1 MDSEE
6 DEDADWFCVL
16 QAVAVRAAPRESAAG
31 LRGARLVPGQRI
43 QVRPGRKQDAD
54 GKFWIRLTLLELWR
68 SCRATARSARG
79 FVPLADQGFPVLRG
93 PLGASECPLH
103 SEQLV
108 GFLRWWPLDPLPP
121 MQPATF
127 GGSWLCHWETAPGQD
142 NIKARWLSPGELQ
155 LVGPAGT
162 KAGEVCGWLEE
173 DIGFGTDFSVVLI
186 QDLPGLG
193 RCSTIT
199 APAVMHGAGAS
210 TVSARPMSP
219 MAAVLADEEHAGSK
233 KEGYANMAPVDPGIP
248 RMTPEVLVKSCM
260 ENRGYETPELNEV
273 LILHYKGF
281 RKIEGLEAYWNVR
294 SLFLE
299 CNGIRKL
306 ENLECMPELVSLYIQ
321 SNCIAEI
328 EGLDTLQNLQYLNL
342 SHNSLSRVQGLE
354 NLHRLE
360 TLNLSA
366 NKMEDVA
373 ALAGLAERPT
383 LKSVDVSCNY
393 FEDGESLL
401 AFWSEHLPQVECVYI
416 HHNPCSRALK
426 DARRRL
432 VSTLPKLRWID
443 ERPVTAIERAGCEAW
458 AQGGKD
464 AELSAKQ
471 DFWRKEK
478 EEKERSFENFRRVQK
493 AYSER
498 AKAQRQAE
506 EARSAARQQ
515 AAADM
520 EKTGVLAEGY
530 VLMPDKTRPST
541 APAGGYP
548 SHSEQN
554 KEVLAKVQAILM
566 SRKEQAA
573 KDAQTVA
580 VEVHGSDGLPED
592 VPKSATSTSKT
603 VTKPS
608 VIMHE
613 PEGPKDEESQQE
625 SKENGN
631 PQQSPAEATNCAP
644 IEAEKSEKKEPQ
656 LVSQPFCAISQRRPR
671 LCLAREGPL
680 RDLLGWASEG
690 ARPAR
695 CAFDEE
701 SQVSEQ
707 VLANFEALS
716 QLMEAVCLPEHFAPG
731 VVFTVTPG
739 ELPLAEVVSEA
750 LGLNA
755 AERQKCR
762 LLACNAPSFD
772 WAEEDTIGHRCSV
785 LSEKAGAALRAP
797 PGSERRHADAGA
809 LLAGFGSLYT
819 FEVEIARVGCPV
831 LYCARSEALGKPVL
845 GIAAVRRCRRP
856 RDPDPDEPP
865 PLAPGMAISLLRGFG
880 GDSSLI
886 SASRSWTVRELKE
899 VIKRDSGIPEHQQ
912 RLVLASS
919 QDAVEDHQVLGDL
932 SPEAELS
939 LQLLCLEPRWAAA
952 RQCLDEEPEVWEDL
966 EEDLQCDRD
975 LMLLTVSQRPALL
988 RGSGFTGDA
997 EVVLAAARKDPAML
1011 DAADYRLWLDDSF
1024 AEAASVHGAAA
1035 LRSARAA
1042 LLALSSEDSEP
1053 GPVAQQLAAK
1063 HRELAKA
1070 ALRKDG
1076 RALEAL
1082 DTELRADSELV
1093 HIAIEND
1100 ARALQYAAEDL
1111 RDDAELVLA
1120 AVQRR
1125 GQVLRWASE
1134 RLRGERHVALTAI
1147 DQDPRAVMFVSE
1159 DLARDKEVLLAAMSK
1174 EPSLAVHLANVARGI
1189 A

>member
-1 MDSEE
+1 
-6 DEDADWFCVL
+6 
-16 QAVAVRAAPRESAAG
+16 
-31 LRGARLVPGQRI
+31 
-43 QVRPGRKQDAD
+43 
-54 GKFWIRLTLLELWR
+54 
-68 SCRATARSARG
+68 
-79 FVPLADQGFPVLRG
+79 
-93 PLGASECPLH
+93 
-103 SEQLV
+103 
-108 GFLRWWPLDPLPP
+108 
-121 MQPATF
+121 
-127 GGSWLCHWETAPGQD
+127 
-142 NIKARWLSPGELQ
+142 
-155 LVGPAGT
+155 
-162 KAGEVCGWLEE
+162 
-173 DIGFGTDFSVVLI
+173 
-186 QDLPGLG
+186 
-193 RCSTIT
+193 
-199 APAVMHGAGAS
+199 
-210 TVSARPMSP
+210 

-656 LVSQPFCAISQRRPR
+656 LVAT
-671 LCLAREGPL
+671 AMGEYHPL
-680 RDLLGWASEG
+680 RQ
-690 ARPAR
+690 P
-695 CAFDEE
+695 
-701 SQVSEQ
+701 
-707 VLANFEALS
+707 
-716 QLMEAVCLPEHFAPG
+716 
-731 VVFTVTPG
+731 TG
-739 ELPLAEVVSEA
+739 EL
-750 LGLNA
+750 
-755 AERQKCR
+755 
-762 LLACNAPSFD
+762 
-772 WAEEDTIGHRCSV
+772 
-785 LSEKAGAALRAP
+785 
-797 PGSERRHADAGA
+797 AD
-809 LLAGFGSLYT
+809 
-819 FEVEIARVGCPV
+819 
-831 LYCARSEALGKPVL
+831 
-845 GIAAVRRCRRP
+845 
-856 RDPDPDEPP
+856 
-865 PLAPGMAISLLRGFG
+865 
-880 GDSSLI
+880 
-886 SASRSWTVRELKE
+886 
-899 VIKRDSGIPEHQQ
+899 
-912 RLVLASS
+912 
-919 QDAVEDHQVLGDL
+919 
-932 SPEAELS
+932 
-939 LQLLCLEPRWAAA
+939 
-952 RQCLDEEPEVWEDL
+952 LD
-966 EEDLQCDRD
+966 
-975 LMLLTVSQRPALL
+975 
-988 RGSGFTGDA
+988 
-997 EVVLAAARKDPAML
+997 
-1011 DAADYRLWLDDSF
+1011 
-1024 AEAASVHGAAA
+1024 
-1035 LRSARAA
+1035 
-1042 LLALSSEDSEP
+1042 
-1053 GPVAQQLAAK
+1053 
-1063 HRELAKA
+1063 
-1070 ALRKDG
+1070 
-1076 RALEAL
+1076 
-1082 DTELRADSELV
+1082 
-1093 HIAIEND
+1093 
-1100 ARALQYAAEDL
+1100 
-1111 RDDAELVLA
+1111 
-1120 AVQRR
+1120 
-1125 GQVLRWASE
+1125 
-1134 RLRGERHVALTAI
+1134 
-1147 DQDPRAVMFVSE
+1147 
-1159 DLARDKEVLLAAMSK
+1159 
-1174 EPSLAVHLANVARGI
+1174 
-1189 A
+1189 